1 MKKSE
6 LRQIIREEISKV
18 IKEDEKKEE
27 PKKDN
32 LFTSAFT
39 AKPPTSEQAP
49 S

>member
-1 MKKSE
+1 VF
-6 LRQIIREEISKV
+6 SKV

-49 S
+49 L